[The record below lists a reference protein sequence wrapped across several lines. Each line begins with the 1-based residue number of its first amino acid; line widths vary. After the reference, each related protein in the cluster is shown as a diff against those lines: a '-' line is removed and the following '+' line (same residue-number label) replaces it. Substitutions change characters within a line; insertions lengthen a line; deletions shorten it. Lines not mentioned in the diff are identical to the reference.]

1 MNQMSKSNVTL
12 WKNRDSADA
21 SKSQTLPRINTNL
34 RKNDDSKQIEGE
46 FIENLKKQ
54 IYFMEMELKLMKER
68 EQEIQKSGGFT
79 QLFND
84 ERDPSTHILQLK
96 TKYAA
101 MRKKMED
108 QILDLNDK
116 KREVTGLNVALKAKL
131 DTLQKLEKEAA
142 IKYQEYAT
150 RGNEKLNNLNG
161 DFINKNNERV
171 ELEANNNLEKNN
183 LKNEIKRNEDLDY
196 EITSGTEM
204 DKMAKEDFEA
214 EMKLIED
221 MTELKTKTYDET
233 NNKIKEKDAQTTE
246 EPYYKTEAEKNEG
259 YKKKIQD
266 LSKKLLELNTQAE
279 GMEIVNDY
287 LIKKKADVINE
298 RKKYVDLNVEL
309 RHEIDA
315 KNQLNQIRIQ
325 KKVKEHNS
333 EEIQSLN
340 DKLNEHNEKI
350 KDQEENMNRQLGLI
364 KKYTNEIIL
373 KKIQLKHFEEQ
384 RQDLT
389 ESIDAKVKEST
400 ELKEKLEEL
409 TKQNEELKAKIGK
422 EKTDNE
428 LNRNRNKLL
437 AEEHSAISSKL
448 DFIVQNYD
456 YTTNLKKIKME
467 DLKNLAETNT
477 MVNGTIDT
485 FVDKIG
491 NFKKQ
496 NIKNILSIVD
506 DE

>member
-1 MNQMSKSNVTL
+1 MSQINKSNVTL
-12 WKNRDSADA
+12 WKNRDSSDP
-21 SKSQTLPRINTNL
+21 KNQIETFTK
-34 RKNDDSKQIEGE
+34 KNDDSKKVESE

-96 TKYAA
+96 TKYAS

-116 KREVTGLNVALKAKL
+116 KREVTGLNVSLKSKL
-131 DTLQKLEKEAA
+131 DVLKNLEKEAYL
-142 IKYQEYAT
+142 KLNEYST
-150 RGNEKLNNLNG
+150 KGNEKLNNLNG
-161 DFINKNNERV
+161 DFINKNNERI
-171 ELEANNNLEKNN
+171 ELEANNNLQKNN
-183 LKNEIKRNEDLDY
+183 LKNELKKNEDLEY
-196 EITSGTEM
+196 EITSTTEM
-204 DKMAKEDFEA
+204 DKMKKEDFEN

-221 MTELKTKTYDET
+221 MTDLKLKTYNET
-233 NNKIKEKDAQTTE
+233 NDKIKEKDAQTTE
-246 EPYYKTEAEKNEG
+246 EPYYKTELEKNEG
-259 YKKKIQD
+259 YKKKIVD
-266 LSKKLLELNTQAE
+266 LEKKLLEFNTQAE
-279 GMEIVNDY
+279 GMQLVNDY
-287 LIKKKADVINE
+287 IVKKKGDVINE

-333 EEIQSLN
+333 EEIQNLN
-340 DKLNEHNEKI
+340 NKLNEYNEKI
-350 KDQEENMNRQLGLI
+350 KDQEDNMNRQLGLI

-384 RQDLT
+384 RKELT
-389 ESIDAKVKEST
+389 ESIDEKVKEST

-409 TKQNEELKAKIGK
+409 NKQNEELKVKIGK

-428 LNRNRNKLL
+428 LNRNRNKIL

-467 DLKNLAETNT
+467 DLKNLTETNT
-477 MVNGTIDT
+477 MVNGTIDN

-496 NIKNILSIVD
+496 NIKNILSID
-506 DE
+506 DEDI

>member
-1 MNQMSKSNVTL
+1 MSKSNVTL

-116 KREVTGLNVALKAKL
+116 KREVTGLNVSLKSKL
-131 DTLQKLEKEAA
+131 ETLKNLEKEAYL
-142 IKYQEYAT
+142 KLNEYST
-150 RGNEKLNNLNG
+150 KGNEKLNNLNG
-161 DFINKNNERV
+161 DFINKNNERI
-171 ELEANNNLEKNN
+171 ELEANNNLQKNN
-183 LKNEIKRNEDLDY
+183 LKNELKKNEDLEY
-196 EITSGTEM
+196 EITSTTEM
-204 DKMAKEDFEA
+204 DKMKKEDFEN

-221 MTELKTKTYDET
+221 MTDLKLKTYNET
-233 NNKIKEKDAQTTE
+233 NDKIKEKDAQTTE
-246 EPYYKTEAEKNEG
+246 EPYYKTELEKNEG
-259 YKKKIQD
+259 YKKKIVD
-266 LSKKLLELNTQAE
+266 LEKKLLEFNTQAE
-279 GMEIVNDY
+279 GMQLVNDY
-287 LIKKKADVINE
+287 IVKKKGDVINE

-325 KKVKEHNS
+325 KKVKEQNS
-333 EEIQSLN
+333 EEIQDLN
-340 DKLNEHNEKI
+340 NKLKEYNEKI
-350 KDQEENMNRQLGLI
+350 KDQEDNMNRQLGLI

-384 RQDLT
+384 RKELT
-389 ESIDAKVKEST
+389 ESIDEKVNESS
-400 ELKEKLEEL
+400 EKLEEL
-409 TKQNEELKAKIGK
+409 NKQNEELKAKIGK

-428 LNRNRNKLL
+428 LNRNRNKIL

-467 DLKNLAETNT
+467 DLKNLTETNT
-477 MVNGTIDT
+477 MVNGTIDN

-496 NIKNILSIVD
+496 NIKNILSID
-506 DE
+506 DEDI

>member
-1 MNQMSKSNVTL
+1 MSKSNVTL

-116 KREVTGLNVALKAKL
+116 KREVTGLNVSLKS
-131 DTLQKLEKEAA
+131 KLETLKNLEKDAYL
-142 IKYQEYAT
+142 KLNENSSK
-150 RGNEKLNNLNG
+150 GNEKLNNLNG
-161 DFINKNNERV
+161 DFINKNNERI
-171 ELEANNNLEKNN
+171 ELEANNNLQKNN
-183 LKNEIKRNEDLDY
+183 LKNELKKNEDLEY
-196 EITSGTEM
+196 EITSTTEM
-204 DKMAKEDFEA
+204 DKMKKEDFEN

-221 MTELKTKTYDET
+221 MTDLKLKTYNET
-233 NNKIKEKDAQTTE
+233 NDKIKEKDAQTTE
-246 EPYYKTEAEKNEG
+246 EPYYKTELEKNEG
-259 YKKKIQD
+259 YKKKIVD
-266 LSKKLLELNTQAE
+266 LEKKLLEFNTQAE
-279 GMEIVNDY
+279 GMQLVNDY
-287 LIKKKADVINE
+287 IVKKKGDVINE

-333 EEIQSLN
+333 EEIQDLNNKLN
-340 DKLNEHNEKI
+340 DHNEKI
-350 KDQEENMNRQLGLI
+350 TDQENNLQKILENI

-373 KKIQLKHFEEQ
+373 KKIQLRHFEEK
-384 RQDLT
+384 RQELT
-389 ESIDAKVKEST
+389 ESTDEKMKELT
-400 ELKEKLEEL
+400 DLRTKLEEL
-409 TKQNEELKAKIGK
+409 TNQNEELKAKIGK
-422 EKTDNE
+422 EKTDND

-437 AEEHSAISSKL
+437 AEEYSAISSKY
-448 DFIVQNYD
+448 DFITQNYD
-456 YTTNLKKIKME
+456 YTTNLKRIKME
-467 DLKNLAETNT
+467 DLKNLAETNN

-485 FVDKIG
+485 FVDKVG

-496 NIKNILSIVD
+496 NIKSLLSGVD
-506 DE
+506 DEI